1 LFVGGPLGSGD
12 QYWSWIHRDDWTR
25 MVRWAIDAS
34 NLTGPLNVTAPAPVT
49 NREFARAVGRALHRP
64 SIMPAPAFALRL
76 VLGEMADAMVLSGQR
91 VLPAKAGRGG
101 FEFRYPDLDAAL
113 TQIYRRGG
121 R

>member
-1 LFVGGPLGSGD
+1 
-12 QYWSWIHRDDWTR
+12 
-25 MVRWAIDAS
+25 
-34 NLTGPLNVTAPAPVT
+34 
-49 NREFARAVGRALHRP
+49 
-64 SIMPAPAFALRL
+64 MPAPAFALRL